1 MGGYLIC
8 KLDKEKVEKE
18 IKNIKLWFDEGLS
31 KALRLSIFW
40 VEEKG
45 IKKELQQKVKGK
57 FFTIDEV
64 IVFGIKYASEFT
76 DLSEIKK

>member
-8 KLDKEKVEKE
+8 KLAKEEVEKQV
-18 IKNIKLWFDEGLS
+18 KDIKLWYDEDLS

-40 VEEKG
+40 TETD

-64 IVFGIKYASEFT
+64 IIFGIKYASEFT
-76 DLSEIKK
+76 DLSQIKK